1 MASPLKITFLGG
13 LGEIGRNCAAFEYE
27 DQILLLDCGLMF
39 PDHDMLGVD
48 IVLPDFSWVHE
59 RADKIVGCVLTHGH
73 EDHVGAL
80 SYLLPDVSFPLYG
93 TEVTLGLAYP
103 RIEENGLLGR
113 TEFNEVR
120 DGETHQIG
128 PFSCQFF
135 AMTHSVPQAV
145 ATAITTGQGTVLH
158 SGDFKIDLT
167 PVDGRL
173 SDLSGIGAI
182 ATDPGIRLLLADST
196 NAGSAGYS
204 VSETEVG
211 KVLYDLMHRYRGRRI
226 VTACFASH
234 IHRVQQIADA
244 AIEYDRKVATLGR
257 SMKRN
262 VAMGREMGVLHI
274 PDDAL
279 IDIEE
284 IDKYD
289 PGEVIVISTGSQ
301 GEAMSALTL
310 MATRESRWLN
320 VGEEDV
326 VILSSHPIPG
336 NEHAVNKVID
346 KLTRQGVEVVHSGI
360 EDVHAT
366 GHAKREELQLLQSLT
381 HADWFVPVHGE
392 YTHMVHHAKIAEQ
405 MGTPADRILVCEDGD
420 TLVLD
425 DDGLTRG
432 DRVSAEYIYV
442 DGKTVGEIGTSVL
455 RDRQVLGEEGV
466 VTIVMMVDLDR
477 REIVSGP
484 ELITRGWVQEV
495 ESADLLAEG
504 AKRAAKAVN
513 DSLSGGGNAD
523 QVGKAARKAVGSFV
537 NQRTRR
543 RPMIVPVV
551 LEA

>member
-1 MASPLKITFLGG
+1 M
-13 LGEIGRNCAAFEYE
+13 
-27 DQILLLDCGLMF
+27 
-39 PDHDMLGVD
+39 
-48 IVLPDFSWVHE
+48 
-59 RADKIVGCVLTHGH
+59 
-73 EDHVGAL
+73 
-80 SYLLPDVSFPLYG
+80 
-93 TEVTLGLAYP
+93 
-103 RIEENGLLGR
+103 
-113 TEFNEVR
+113 
-120 DGETHQIG
+120 
-128 PFSCQFF
+128 
-135 AMTHSVPQAV
+135 
-145 ATAITTGQGTVLH
+145 
-158 SGDFKIDLT
+158 
-167 PVDGRL
+167 
-173 SDLSGIGAI
+173 
-182 ATDPGIRLLLADST
+182 
-196 NAGSAGYS
+196 
-204 VSETEVG
+204 G

-366 GHAKREELQLLQSLT
+366 GHAKREELKLLQSLT

>member
-27 DQILLLDCGLMF
+27 GKILLLDCGLMF

-48 IVLPDFSWVHE
+48 IVLPDFGWLVE
-59 RADKIVGCVLTHGH
+59 RADDVVGCVLTHGH

-80 SYLLPDVSFPLYG
+80 SYLLPDISFPLYG
-93 TEVTLGLAYP
+93 TEVTLGLAHP
-103 RIEENGLLGR
+103 RIEENGLLSR
-113 TEFNEVR
+113 TEFHEVR
-120 DGETHQIG
+120 DTETHQIG

-135 AMTHSVPQAV
+135 AMTHSVPQGV
-145 ATAITTGQGTVLH
+145 ATAITTDQGTLLH

-196 NAGSAGYS
+196 NADSPGFS
-204 VSETEVG
+204 VSETQVG

-234 IHRVQQIADA
+234 IHRVQQIASA

-262 VAMGREMGVLHI
+262 VAMAREMGVLSI

-279 IDIEE
+279 IEIEE
-284 IDKYD
+284 IDNYD

-320 VGEEDV
+320 VGEGDV

-346 KLTRQGVEVVHSGI
+346 NLTRLGVEVVHSGI

-366 GHAKREELQLLQSLT
+366 GHAKREELKLLQSLT

-392 YTHMVHHAKIAEQ
+392 YTHMVHHAKIAEL
-405 MGTPADRILVCEDGD
+405 MGMAADRILVCEDGD
-420 TLVLD
+420 SLVLD
-425 DDGLTRG
+425 DDGLRRG
-432 DRVSAEYIYV
+432 PGVPAEYVYV
-442 DGKTVGEIGTSVL
+442 DGKTVGDIGHSVL
-455 RDRQVLGEEGV
+455 RDRQVLAEEGV
-466 VTIVMMVDLDR
+466 VSVVVAVDLDR

-484 ELITRGWVQEV
+484 ELVTRGWVHEV
-495 ESADLLAEG
+495 ESADLLEEG
-504 AKRAAKAVN
+504 RKRVSQAVN
-513 DSLSGGGNAD
+513 ESLMSGGNCD
-523 QVGKAARKAVGSFV
+523 QVAKAARKAAGGFV
-537 NQRTRR
+537 NKRTRR
-543 RPMIVPVV
+543 RPIIVPVV